1 MFPVFEIMAFEHVA
15 GNSLNYGGKTCD
27 MWQSRC
33 YETVLKIQTR
43 LTEMLSSSISLW
55 LMGN

>member
-1 MFPVFEIMAFEHVA
+1 MFPVFKIMAFEHVA

-27 MWQSRC
+27 WQSTC
-33 YETVLKIQTR
+33 YETVLKIQMR